1 MSTSDPIAPDR
12 LEALLRGEA
21 GGDPRER
28 RLGALLDE
36 LTVGDIAPTAELRE
50 RVRSLT
56 TAPVAAAPSARRRS
70 LRRPRLTGV
79 LAATAIA
86 AVLAGVVITQTRT
99 PRQV

>member
-36 LTVGDIAPTAELRE
+36 LTVGEIAPAAELRE

-56 TAPVAAAPSARRRS
+56 TAPVAVAPASRPRTRLR
-70 LRRPRLTGV
+70 LRRPRRP
-79 LAATAIA
+79 ACSAW
-86 AVLAGVVITQTRT
+86 
-99 PRQV
+99 PRSQP